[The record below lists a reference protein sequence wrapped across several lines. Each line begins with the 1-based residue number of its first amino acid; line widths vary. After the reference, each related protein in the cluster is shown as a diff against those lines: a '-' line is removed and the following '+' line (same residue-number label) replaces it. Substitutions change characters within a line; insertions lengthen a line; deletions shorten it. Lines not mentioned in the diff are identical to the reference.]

1 MKNNNKENNS
11 KIKITDLSNK
21 ITNSDLEDLSNSKT
35 AEIVG
40 GTWYSSTFGV
50 YRRAIVG
57 IGGGRSPII
66 FWAIL
71 SSLQLIQHLQSF
83 QFFSIG

>member
-1 MKNNNKENNS
+1 MKNNS
-11 KIKITDLSNK
+11 KIEITDLSNK
-21 ITNSDLEDLSNSKT
+21 IDNADLKDLSNSET
-35 AEIVG
+35 AKNVG
-40 GTWYSSTFGV
+40 GSWHGNILAAF
-50 YRRAIVG
+50 RRSGGG
-57 IGGGRSPII
+57 IGGGRSPVI

>member
-40 GTWYSSTFGV
+40 GGLFSNLMAA
-50 YRRAIVG
+50 YRRSGGG
-57 IGGGRSPII
+57 IPGGRSPII